1 MKYKSTLVSFSILLT
16 VFSSLLLTQT
26 VFAATPYNALA
37 QTLTPDTTTGV
48 FNPETDTIKKDTIVE
63 GIVWGI
69 NGSTFIVRLPN
80 DDAGYNILLTKETII
95 RNKGKATTKKDIKKG
110 MTVLVMGDLDVSTYT
125 FSAKTVDLGTVS
137 KQPAVIEPTKIV
149 SIAPIKP
156 VEPVVK
162 TTNQIIAK
170 TLKQG
175 AKNAD
180 VKLLQEK
187 LIKLGFLSKGS
198 STGYYGPQT
207 TKAVKAFQKANKLD
221 QVGSVGTK
229 TLKLL
234 NS

>member
-95 RNKGKATTKKDIKKG
+95 RNENKITTKKEIKKG
-110 MTVLVMGDLDVSTYT
+110 KSVVVMGDLDVSTYT
-125 FSAKTVDLGTVS
+125 FSAKTVDLGTVP
-137 KQPAVIEPTKIV
+137 KEAVTP
-149 SIAPIKP
+149 
-156 VEPVVK
+156 EPVKSVSVSTK
-162 TTNQIIAK
+162 TIAAPSAETTKQTISK

-187 LIKLGFLSKGS
+187 LIRLGFLSKGAV
-198 STGYYGPQT
+198 TGYYGPQT
-207 TKAVKAFQKANKLD
+207 VKAVKAFQKANKLE

-234 NS
+234 NG